1 MLEWNKD
8 QIESLMDDVTTG
20 VLTKDL
26 GQSAGIS
33 YTPAKAKV
41 VELGLWDEY
50 TENREARKQV
60 LAEKGFDPRSTTEVY
75 DRLMF

>member
-1 MLEWNKD
+1 MKSLEWNKD

-41 VELGLWDEY
+41 RPL
-50 TENREARKQV
+50 
-60 LAEKGFDPRSTTEVY
+60 DPVDGRC
-75 DRLMF
+75 